1 MLYFQEEELY
11 IMVDSL
17 HASTEVNNT
26 EVNANDISNIGLGQ
40 LVIGATLEIGSST
53 KGGITTKANY
63 YRLTPEQKKEL
74 VNAKLI
80 TSSKDKV
87 DFAVNV
93 KAIDTKGLIEFILE
107 NVDVDSNVDSKV
119 ITYLKDTFYA
129 TYKEMAN
136 AAYNAQSKVI
146 KLELLDCVEFATMA
160 RSRTRK
166 AISFTGEYFKLIET
180 SLIEAMIS
188 YARDDV
194 KKIISFES
202 AKKIMQTI
210 KMLLT
215 IEQMIPTEKQLD
227 TLAGIFS
234 HVTDTELSSNLGAV
248 IQLKNELFNRA
259 NEGDLEDF
267 I

>member
-1 MLYFQEEELY
+1 
-11 IMVDSL
+11 MVDSL
-17 HASTEVNNT
+17 HASEVSAVTET
-26 EVNANDISNIGLGQ
+26 IGLGQ
-40 LVIGATLEIGSST
+40 LVIGTTLEIGTST

-74 VNAKLI
+74 INAKLI

-87 DFAVNV
+87 DFCVNV
-93 KAIDTKGLIEFILE
+93 KAIDTKGLIEFILS
-107 NVDVDSNVDSKV
+107 NVDVDSAVDSKV

-146 KLELLDCVEFATMA
+146 KLELMDCIDFATAA

-166 AISFTGEYFKLIET
+166 AISFTGEYFKLVET
-180 SLIEAMIS
+180 SLIEALVN
-188 YARDDV
+188 YA
-194 KKIISFES
+194 KIDKQKVIPFEA
-202 AKKIMQTI
+202 AKKIMQTV

-215 IEQMIPTEKQLD
+215 IEQMIPTETQLD

-234 HVTDTELSSNLGAV
+234 HVTDTELLNNLGAV
-248 IQLKNELFNRA
+248 IELKNELFNRA
-259 NEGDLEDF
+259 NEGDLEEF